1 MKLLRVGVVAL
12 FVATGIVLGAPSNA
26 FAQG

>member
-1 MKLLRVGVVAL
+1 MKLQRLGVVAL
-12 FVATGIVLGAPSNA
+12 FFATGIVLGAPSNA